1 MSLNP
6 HPLIINDSAV
16 NEQRWSVESLDGQ
29 TLADRVFEDI
39 QEAIVIGSIAPGTKI
54 TEPGLAKQYGIS
66 RGPLREAMRRLEGR
80 HLVTRIPHV
89 GARVVSLSIEEL
101 LELYEVREAME
112 GMACRLAARRMPQ
125 AEINSLK
132 ALLQKHEE
140 QAELQ
145 ENIAYYQKE
154 GDLDFH
160 YRLVLGSG
168 NKKLMELLCGELYYL
183 VRMYRYR
190 FSATSGRPQRA
201 FTEHYRIVDAIEQRD
216 EELAEMLMRRH
227 IRASRN
233 IVEQRFCEAQVD
245 IWAGKYVKQWLLNND
260 W

>member
-1 MSLNP
+1 MRLNP
-6 HPLIINDSAV
+6 QPLIINDSAE
-16 NEQRWSVESLDGQ
+16 NEQRWSVESADGQ

-39 QEAIVIGSIAPGTKI
+39 QEAIVTGSIAPGTKI

-89 GARVVSLSIEEL
+89 GARVVSLTIAEL

-112 GMACRLAARRMPQ
+112 GMACRLAARQMPQ
-125 AEINSLK
+125 TEIDSLK

-160 YRLVLGSG
+160 YRLVQGSG

-227 IRASRN
+227 IRASRDN
-233 IVEQRFCEAQVD
+233 VERRFLEAESNKFKPLIPQD
-245 IWAGKYVKQWLLNND
+245 
-260 W
+260 

>member
-1 MSLNP
+1 M
-6 HPLIINDSAV
+6 INDSAV
-16 NEQRWSVESLDGQ
+16 NEQHWASEVGDSL
-29 TLADRVFEDI
+29 TLADRVFEEI
-39 QEAIVIGSIAPGTKI
+39 QDAIVTGHIAPGSKI

-89 GARVVSLSIEEL
+89 GARVVSLSLEEL

-112 GMACRLAARRMPQ
+112 GMACRLAARQMPQ
-125 AEINSLK
+125 NEIDGLK
-132 ALLQKHEE
+132 ALLQKHQS

-160 YRLVLGSG
+160 YRIVQGSG
-168 NKKLMELLCGELYYL
+168 NKKLKALLCGELYYL

-201 FTEHYRIVDAIEQRD
+201 FEEHYRIVDAIEQRD

-233 IVEQRFCEAQVD
+233 NVEQRLKESLSSHDPEA
-245 IWAGKYVKQWLLNND
+245 LN
-260 W
+260 

>member
-1 MSLNP
+1 MSQVQAEMAEIYPQALE
-6 HPLIINDSAV
+6 SA
-16 NEQRWSVESLDGQ
+16 EGR

-39 QEAIVIGSIAPGTKI
+39 QAEIVTGSLAPGSKI
-54 TEPGLAKQYGIS
+54 TEPGLAKRYGIS

-89 GARVVSLSIEEL
+89 GARVVSLSLEEL

-112 GMACRLAARRMPQ
+112 GMACRLAARKMPAHEVAGLRQ
-125 AEINSLK
+125 
-132 ALLQKHEE
+132 LLEAHEA
-140 QAELQ
+140 QSELQ
-145 ENIAYYQKE
+145 EGVAYFQKE

-160 YRLVLGSG
+160 YRIVRGSG
-168 NKKLMELLCGELYYL
+168 NRKLVELLCGELYYL

-190 FSATSGRPQRA
+190 FSATTGRPLRA
-201 FTEHYRIVDAIEQRD
+201 FQEHHQIVDAIEQRD

-233 IVEQRFCEAQVD
+233 NVEKRLREQVETLSSTQRL
-245 IWAGKYVKQWLLNND
+245 KQQDNQEEVNS
-260 W
+260 

>member
-1 MSLNP
+1 MTLNP
-6 HPLIINDSAV
+6 QTVIINDSAE
-16 NEQRWSVESLDGQ
+16 NEQRWTVESTDGQ

-39 QEAIVIGSIAPGTKI
+39 QEAIVTGNIAPGTKI

-89 GARVVSLSIEEL
+89 GARVVSLTIEEL
-101 LELYEVREAME
+101 LELYDVREAME
-112 GMACRLAARRMPQ
+112 GMACRLAARQMPQ
-125 AEINSLK
+125 AEIDSLK

-160 YRLVLGSG
+160 YRLVQGSG

-201 FTEHYRIVDAIEQRD
+201 FTEHHRIVDAIEQRD

-233 IVEQRFCEAQVD
+233 NVEQRFREAEANKFKPLIPQD
-245 IWAGKYVKQWLLNND
+245 
-260 W
+260 

>member
-6 HPLIINDSAV
+6 LPLIINDSAE
-16 NEQRWSVESLDGQ
+16 NEQRWSVESADGQ

-39 QEAIVIGSIAPGTKI
+39 QEAIVTGSIAPGTKI

-89 GARVVSLSIEEL
+89 GARVVSLTIAEL

-112 GMACRLAARRMPQ
+112 GMACRLAARQMP
-125 AEINSLK
+125 L
-132 ALLQKHEE
+132 
-140 QAELQ
+140 
-145 ENIAYYQKE
+145 
-154 GDLDFH
+154 
-160 YRLVLGSG
+160 
-168 NKKLMELLCGELYYL
+168 ELLCGELYYL

-201 FTEHYRIVDAIEQRD
+201 FTEHHRIVDAIEQRD

-227 IRASRN
+227 IRASRDN
-233 IVEQRFCEAQVD
+233 VERRFLEAETNKFKPLIPQD
-245 IWAGKYVKQWLLNND
+245 
-260 W
+260 

>member
-1 MSLNP
+1 MNQNRQAK
-6 HPLIINDSAV
+6 IINDSEAYEQGDATEAV
-16 NEQRWSVESLDGQ
+16 DSR
-29 TLADRVFEDI
+29 TLADRVFEEI
-39 QEAIVIGSIAPGTKI
+39 QDAIVTGSIAPGTKI
-54 TEPGLAKQYGIS
+54 TEPGLAKEYGIS

-89 GARVVSLSIEEL
+89 GARVVSLSLEEL

-112 GMACRLAARRMPQ
+112 GMACRLAARQMPQ
-125 AEINSLK
+125 EEINSLK
-132 ALLQKHEE
+132 ALLEKHEQ

-160 YRLVLGSG
+160 YRIVLGSG
-168 NKKLMELLCGELYYL
+168 NKKLMELLCGDLYYL

-190 FSATSGRPQRA
+190 FSAASGRPQRA
-201 FTEHYRIVDAIEQRD
+201 FEEHHRIVDAIEQRD

-233 IVEQRFCEAQVD
+233 NVEKRLREAGTTQTQ
-245 IWAGKYVKQWLLNND
+245 ALKAALNTL
-260 W
+260 

>member
-1 MSLNP
+1 M
-6 HPLIINDSAV
+6 INDSDLD
-16 NEQRWSVESLDGQ
+16 EQLSALDSTAELQSEPVDGR
-29 TLADRVFEDI
+29 TLADRVFEEI
-39 QEAIVIGSIAPGTKI
+39 QDAIVTGSIAPGTKI

-80 HLVTRIPHV
+80 HLVTRIPHI
-89 GARVVSLSIEEL
+89 GARVVSLSLEEL

-112 GMACRLAARRMPQ
+112 GMACRLAARQMPQ
-125 AEINSLK
+125 VEIDSLK
-132 ALLQKHEE
+132 ALLQKHEQ

-160 YRLVLGSG
+160 YRIVLGSG

-201 FTEHYRIVDAIEQRD
+201 FTEHHRIVDAIEQRD

-227 IRASRN
+227 IRASRDN
-233 IVEQRFCEAQVD
+233 VEQRLREA
-245 IWAGKYVKQWLLNND
+245 AGQTTPENRILNKRKQT
-260 W
+260 

>member
-1 MSLNP
+1 MNQEAAL
-6 HPLIINDSAV
+6 DS
-16 NEQRWSVESLDGQ
+16 R
-29 TLADRVFEDI
+29 TLADRVFEELQD
-39 QEAIVIGSIAPGTKI
+39 AIVTGGIAPGTKI
-54 TEPGLAKQYGIS
+54 TEPGLAKEYGIS

-89 GARVVSLSIEEL
+89 GARVVSLSLDEL

-112 GMACRLAARRMPQ
+112 GMACRLAARQMPV
-125 AEINSLK
+125 AGIDSLK
-132 ALLQKHEE
+132 ELLEKHES

-145 ENIAYYQKE
+145 QNLAYYQKE

-160 YRLVLGSG
+160 YRIVLGSG

-190 FSATSGRPQRA
+190 FSASSGRPKRA
-201 FTEHYRIVDAIEQRD
+201 FQEHYRIVDAIEQRD

-227 IRASRN
+227 IRASRDN
-233 IVEQRFCEAQVD
+233 VEQRLREQES
-245 IWAGKYVKQWLLNND
+245 LPR
-260 W
+260 